1 MHIAQLDVKQGIMK
15 LFRKLFHPLFALIAI
30 QLVWVLL
37 VIFWIYWF
45 IGSNKAFR
53 KLAELY
59 RPELAGRGI
68 DWTVLVV
75 GLALLLVILPGVYVI
90 FLYWKR
96 QSDLVNQ
103 QKNFMSQV
111 THELKSPLASI
122 QLHLE
127 TIKLRNPPPDKM
139 ERFLDTMLADTDRLN
154 NLINNLLLAAK
165 LEHRVRP
172 AYYPVIDFS
181 QLVARVMEQ
190 KRCKL
195 PEGGSIT
202 IEVEEGIMASIDTE
216 RMESVLRNL
225 FENACLYSPAT
236 PEIRVTLTRS
246 GQKNCILTF
255 QDQGKGIEAN
265 DLKKIF
271 RMFYRVRRSGE
282 NIRGTGLGL
291 YIVKSVIRDH
301 RGRVRVKSEGAG
313 KGTTF
318 LITLPLAK

>member
-1 MHIAQLDVKQGIMK
+1 MLHRSIMK
-15 LFRKLFHPLFALIAI
+15 YLRKLFHPLFALIAI

-59 RPELAGRGI
+59 KPELAGRGV

-96 QSDLVNQ
+96 QADLVNQ
-103 QKNFMSQV
+103 QKNFISQV

-139 ERFLDTMLADTDRLN
+139 ERFLDTMLADTERLN

-165 LEHRVRP
+165 LEHKVR
-172 AYYPVIDFS
+172 AAQYPVIDFS
-181 QLVARVMEQ
+181 QFVSRIMEQ
-190 KRCKL
+190 KRSKL
-195 PEGGSIT
+195 PEGGSIN
-202 IEVEEGIMASIDTE
+202 VELEDGIKAAIDTE

-225 FENACLYSPAT
+225 FENACLYSPAS
-236 PEIRVTLTRS
+236 PEIQVTLTRS
-246 GQKNCILTF
+246 GQRNCLLSF
-255 QDQGKGIEAN
+255 NDHGKGIEAK
-265 DLKKIF
+265 DLKMVF
-271 RMFYRVRRSGE
+271 RMFYRVRRTGE

-291 YIVKSVIRDH
+291 YIVKSVVRDH
-301 RGRVRVKSEGAG
+301 GGKVRVKSDGMG

-318 LITLPLAK
+318 LISLPVAR